1 MADVADCIIQAKQA
15 GVKVL
20 VDPKG
25 VDYQRYAQADV
36 ITPNL
41 SELQAVVGVCENED
55 NLIEKG
61 RALLKQ
67 HQIPTLL
74 LTRGEAGMTLI
85 QESQVHSLPAQ
96 AKDVF
101 DVTGAGDTVIAVMAL
116 GVALGYAIV

>member
-1 MADVADCIIQAKQA
+1 MYQRILIEAKQA

-25 VDYQRYAQADV
+25 VDYQRYVQADL

-41 SELQAVVGVCENED
+41 AELQAVVGSCENEQQ
-55 NLIEKG
+55 LIEKG
-61 RALLKQ
+61 RALLAQ
-67 HQIPTLL
+67 YQIPTLL

-85 QESQVHSLPAQ
+85 QNDQVHSLPAQ

-116 GVALGYAIV
+116 GVSLGMPLC